1 MLNSTFSGLF
11 NSVSGITLGS
21 FLLCLGAALVMGV
34 LVALT
39 YTFRSR
45 YTRSFV
51 VTLALLP
58 AITTVVIMMVSG
70 NLGVGVAVAGT
81 FSLVRFRSAQGTAR
95 EIGFLFMAVAVGLAC
110 GMGYPGFALL
120 FTLILCLVSLLLTV
134 VGFGGRKQESLCRVL
149 KITVPEDLDYT
160 GAFTDILEQYTTNA
174 DLLRIKTVNLGS
186 MNRLTYAVTLRQP
199 GTEKAMIDALRCRN
213 GNLEISLAADL
224 EDDRAL

>member
-11 NSVSGITLGS
+11 NSVSGITLSS
-21 FLLCLGAALVMGV
+21 FLLCLGAALVMGI

-160 GAFTDILEQYTTNA
+160 GAFTDILEQYTANV

-213 GNLEISLAADL
+213 GNLEISLAADP

>member
-39 YTFRSR
+39 STFRSR

-58 AITTVVIMMVSG
+58 AITAVVIMMVSG

-160 GAFTDILEQYTTNA
+160 GAFTDILEQYTANV

-213 GNLEISLAADL
+213 GNLEISLAADP